1 MRKTYGGAANVQR
14 GVAGFMLK
22 KLLFVYLQYL
32 VLSVTSLKN
41 FNLFLRLLYLVQEG
55 VYKTRTR
62 NYTIKK
68 AEKEQDAKS
77 R

>member
-1 MRKTYGGAANVQR
+1 MRKTYGVAANVQR

-22 KLLFVYLQYL
+22 KHLFVYLQYL

-68 AEKEQDAKS
+68 VEKEQDAKS